1 MAKCTSQLFG
11 LFKGPAIFILHNFS
25 FLCNTV
31 YLCLFM
37 LNRGQF
43 MYVYS
48 QDLSNFTGTIFFWG
62 GVAFVFCQLRCLQAY
77 LCRKGSKGPCGKAFR
92 VAQRYHK
99 VVHDYLLNLKI
110 LMSSTFRRVKM
121 CMRTGNTWLYLLLD
135 GHLLNELAFLF
146 DKVFVFSAVA

>member
-48 QDLSNFTGTIFFWG
+48 QDLSNFTGTIFWG
-62 GVAFVFCQLRCLQAY
+62 GGVCFLLAQMFASLFVQKGVKRTMWKGFPCCLEISQSRSRLFIKFKNPYEQYFPQSEDVYENREYMA
-77 LCRKGSKGPCGKAFR
+77 LPFIGWP
-92 VAQRYHK
+92 
-99 VVHDYLLNLKI
+99 
-110 LMSSTFRRVKM
+110 SS
-121 CMRTGNTWLYLLLD
+121 
-135 GHLLNELAFLF
+135 E
-146 DKVFVFSAVA
+146 